1 MSVYKS
7 LVLFNFRFM
16 YKMYNW
22 KGDDDSSN
30 VRMLSCNCK
39 ESFRSVMWCSS

>member
-16 YKMYNW
+16 YKMYKW

-30 VRMLSCNCK
+30 VSLPSCNCPLSTVRK
-39 ESFRSVMWCSS
+39 VSDL